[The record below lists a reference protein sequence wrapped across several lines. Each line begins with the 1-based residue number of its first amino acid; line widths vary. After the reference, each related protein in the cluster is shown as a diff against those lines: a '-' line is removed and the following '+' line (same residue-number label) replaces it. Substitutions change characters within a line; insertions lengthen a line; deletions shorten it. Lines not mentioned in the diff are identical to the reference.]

1 MKLTKHFT
9 LEELTHSATADSYRI
24 TNNPSLQ
31 ELSNLIQLCKEVLE
45 PLREHL
51 NTPIVITSGYRS
63 PLVNKLVGGVA
74 NSQHQKGEAVDIR
87 LPKSSQP
94 GTDGTCHTDLDRA
107 YQWINWLV
115 QNVSFDQ
122 CILETANQ
130 KDYWLHLSYKCDP
143 KQNRHQVITHLQK

>member
-9 LEELTHSATADSYRI
+9 LEELTRSATADSYRI
-24 TNNPSLQ
+24 TNNPTLQ
-31 ELSNLIQLCKEVLE
+31 DISNLIQLCKEVLE

-87 LPKSSQP
+87 LPKSSRP
-94 GTDGTCHTDLDRA
+94 GPDGVCHTDLDIA
-107 YQWINWLV
+107 YKWINWLV
-115 QNVSFDQ
+115 YNVSFDQ

-130 KDYWLHLSYKCDP
+130 KDYWLHLSCRSDP